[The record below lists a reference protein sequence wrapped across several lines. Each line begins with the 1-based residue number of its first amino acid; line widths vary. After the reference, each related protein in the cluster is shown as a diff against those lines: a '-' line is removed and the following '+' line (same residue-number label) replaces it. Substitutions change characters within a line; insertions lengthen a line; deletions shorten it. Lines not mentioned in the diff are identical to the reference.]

1 MSLENYLKQCDMAY
15 FNGKPL
21 IADDVYDRLKKV
33 DDYVGYQDDREER
46 IPHTFP
52 MWSLQ
57 KVFAGETTPPTWA
70 DDESVVITP
79 KLDGSAVSILYVE
92 GVYTMALT
100 RGDGKKGVPITD
112 KMKYLVP
119 RQIQTDEK
127 ILQVTGEV
135 VAPVEI
141 PNARNYAAGSLNL
154 KDIEEFK
161 QRSLDLVFVA
171 YNAEPVTH
179 EKWSHRL
186 LELGA
191 KGFAT
196 VLTVDKY
203 YYPTDGT
210 VWRLDNVEEF
220 YRLGFTSHH
229 PRGAFA
235 HKVRDQGVITTLL
248 DVEWNVGKSGAV
260 TPVAIL
266 ETVVIDDANISRATL
281 HNAGFI
287 EALDLEIG
295 CKVEVIRSGKIIPKI
310 VRRVE

>member
-1 MSLENYLKQCDMAY
+1 MSLENYLKQCDLAY

-21 IADDVYDRLKKV
+21 IADDVYDRLKQV
-33 DDYVGYQDDREER
+33 DEVVGYKDNREER

-57 KVFAGETTPPTWA
+57 KVFDGETTPPSWA
-70 DDESVVITP
+70 ENESVVITP
-79 KLDGSAVSILYVE
+79 KLDGSAVSILYID
-92 GVYTMALT
+92 GVYTLALT

-119 RQIQTDEK
+119 SQIQTDEK
-127 ILQVTGEV
+127 ILQITGEV

-171 YNAEPVTH
+171 YNAEPLIH

-186 LELGA
+186 LELGD
-191 KGFAT
+191 KGFVT

-203 YYPTDGT
+203 NYPTDGT

-220 YRLGFTSHH
+220 YNLGFTSHH

-235 HKVRDQGVITTLL
+235 HKVREEGVTTTLL

-266 ETVVIDDANISRATL
+266 EPVVIDDANISRATL

-287 EALDLEIG
+287 EALNLEIG

>member
-1 MSLENYLKQCDMAY
+1 MSLENYLKQCDLAY

-21 IADDVYDRLKKV
+21 ISDDVYDRLKQV
-33 DDYVGYQDDREER
+33 DEVVGYEDDREER

-57 KVFAGETTPPTWA
+57 KVFAGETNPPSWA
-70 DDESVVITP
+70 DDEAVVITP

-92 GVYTMALT
+92 GKLTLALT

-112 KMKYLVP
+112 KIKYLVP
-119 RQIQTDEK
+119 REILTEEK
-127 ILQVTGEV
+127 IIQITGEV
-135 VAPVEI
+135 VAPVQI

-161 QRSLDLVFVA
+161 DRSLDLVFVA
-171 YNAEPVTH
+171 YNAEPNNT
-179 EKWSHRL
+179 ELWTERL
-186 LELGA
+186 SQIADL
-191 KGFAT
+191 GFAT
-196 VLTVDKY
+196 VLTVDNY

-210 VWRLDNVEEF
+210 VWRLDNVDEF
-220 YRLGFTSHH
+220 NRLGYTSHH
-229 PRGAFA
+229 PRGSFA
-235 HKVRDQGVITTLL
+235 HKVREQGVVTTLL

-266 ETVVIDDANISRATL
+266 DTVVIEDANISRATL

>member
-1 MSLENYLKQCDMAY
+1 MSLENYLKQCDLAY

-21 IADDVYDRLKKV
+21 IADDVYDRLKQV
-33 DDYVGYQDDREER
+33 DEVVGYKDDREER

-57 KVFAGETTPPTWA
+57 KVFDGETTPPSWA
-70 DDESVVITP
+70 ENESVVITP
-79 KLDGSAVSILYVE
+79 KLDGSAVSILYID
-92 GVYTMALT
+92 GVYTLALT

-119 RQIQTDEK
+119 SQIQTDEK
-127 ILQVTGEV
+127 ILQITGEV

-171 YNAEPVTH
+171 YNAEPLIH
-179 EKWSHRL
+179 GKWSHRL
-186 LELGA
+186 LELGE
-191 KGFAT
+191 KGFVT

-203 YYPTDGT
+203 NYPTDGT

-220 YRLGFTSHH
+220 YNLGFTSHH
-229 PRGAFA
+229 PRGSFA
-235 HKVRDQGVITTLL
+235 HKVREEGVTTTLL

-266 ETVVIDDANISRATL
+266 EPVVIDDANISRATL

-287 EALDLEIG
+287 EALNLEIG

>member
-1 MSLENYLKQCDMAY
+1 MSLENYLKQCDLAY

-21 IADDVYDRLKKV
+21 IADDVYDRLKQV
-33 DDYVGYQDDREER
+33 DEQVGYKDNREQR
-46 IPHTFP
+46 IAHTFP

-57 KVFAGETTPPTWA
+57 KVFSGETTPPAWS

-79 KLDGSAVSILYVE
+79 KLDGSAVSILYVDGE
-92 GVYTMALT
+92 LKMALT
-100 RGDGKKGVPITD
+100 RGDGKKGVPILE
-112 KMKYLVP
+112 KIKYLVP
-119 RQIQTDEK
+119 HQLQTDDK
-127 ILQVTGEV
+127 ILQITGEV

-161 QRSLDLVFVA
+161 ERSLDLVFVA
-171 YNAEPVTH
+171 YNVEPNNMDL
-179 EKWSHRL
+179 WSDKL
-186 LELGA
+186 LEIGKLGL
-191 KGFAT
+191 AT

-203 YYPTDGT
+203 YYPTDGS
-210 VWRLDNVEEF
+210 VWRLDNMTEF
-220 YRLGFTSHH
+220 NKLGYTAHH
-229 PRGAFA
+229 PRGSFA
-235 HKVRDQGVITTLL
+235 YKTREAGVTTTLL

-266 ETVVIDDANISRATL
+266 DPVIIDDATISRATL

-287 EALDLEIG
+287 DALDLEIG

-310 VRRVE
+310 VRRIE

>member
-1 MSLENYLKQCDMAY
+1 MSLENYLKQCDLAY

-21 IADDVYDRLKKV
+21 IADDVYDRLKQV
-33 DDYVGYQDDREER
+33 DEVVGYKDDREER

-57 KVFAGETTPPTWA
+57 KVFDGETTPPSWA
-70 DDESVVITP
+70 ENESVVITP
-79 KLDGSAVSILYVE
+79 KLDGSAVSILYID
-92 GVYTMALT
+92 GVYTLALT

-119 RQIQTDEK
+119 SQIQTDEK
-127 ILQVTGEV
+127 ILQITGEV

-171 YNAEPVTH
+171 YNAEPLTH

-186 LELGA
+186 LELGE
-191 KGFAT
+191 KGFVT

-203 YYPTDGT
+203 NYPTDGT

-220 YRLGFTSHH
+220 YNLGFTSHH

-235 HKVRDQGVITTLL
+235 HKVREEGVTTTLL

-266 ETVVIDDANISRATL
+266 EPVVIDDANISRATL

-287 EALDLEIG
+287 EALNLEIG